1 MDQQQAKITR
11 FRQQSNR
18 QIYHNIIDVNNN
30 PIDVNV
36 MNRGDNITFLD
47 DKLILLNGD
56 IYLVCKVSNK
66 DTYNG
71 KDN

>member
-1 MDQQQAKITR
+1 M
-11 FRQQSNR
+11 
-18 QIYHNIIDVNNN
+18 YHNIIDVNNI